1 MSRGNLRKNRKN
13 LSVPNVATV
22 NVNHADHVHR
32 LPCELPAIIGVPR
45 HEDDEPILRLIEVQH
60 LDGIT
65 LGMNPI
71 GVSGGVGGGVEE
83 NFKMHSLDPFV
94 IVFVMP
100 TL

>member
-13 LSVPNVATV
+13 PSIPNVATV
-22 NVNHADHVHR
+22 NVNHADPVHR

-60 LDGIT
+60 LDGVT

-71 GVSGGVGGGVEE
+71 GVSDGVGSGVEVD
-83 NFKMHSLDPFV
+83 FKMHLIFPKKKL
-94 IVFVMP
+94 FVMP
-100 TL
+100 SL

>member
-1 MSRGNLRKNRKN
+1 MSTANLRKNRKN
-13 LSVPNVATV
+13 PLIPNVALS
-22 NVNHADHVHR
+22 NVNHADPVHG

-83 NFKMHSLDPFV
+83 NFKMHNKLQKQKRKNN
-94 IVFVMP
+94 
-100 TL
+100 